1 MDQKSIERNISDA
14 IRVIDEKLSKRFIN
28 LDPKGYF
35 IIKLDQLSNELIL
48 EHYSNDIDNLGRA
61 INPETGK
68 PLECKGVQKRSPL
81 NIYRGKSAKEIGIQ
95 ISEGN
100 KSYPLSKL
108 DHAVYLGRELQRA
121 EECLKQGKKYIQD

>member
-1 MDQKSIERNISDA
+1 MDQKIIEGKISDA
-14 IRVIDEKLSKRFIN
+14 IRVIDENLSKRFID

-35 IIKLDQLSNELIL
+35 IIKLDELANELL
-48 EHYSNDIDNLGRA
+48 VEHYSNDIDNSGRA

-68 PLECKGVQKRSPL
+68 PLECKVVEKRSPL
-81 NIYRGKSAKEIGIQ
+81 NVYRGKSAKEVGIQ

-100 KSYPLSKL
+100 KPCPLTKL

-121 EECLKQGKKYIQD
+121 EECLKQSKQYIQD

>member
-1 MDQKSIERNISDA
+1 MDQKIIEGKISDA
-14 IRVIDEKLSKRFIN
+14 IRVIDEKLSKRFID

>member
-1 MDQKSIERNISDA
+1 MDQKIIQGKVSDA
-14 IRVIDEKLSKRFIN
+14 IRVVDEKLSKRFIH

-35 IIKLDQLSNELIL
+35 IIKLDQLANELIV

-68 PLECKGVQKRSPL
+68 PLECKADQKRSPL
-81 NIYRGKSAKEIGIQ
+81 NVYRGKSAKEVGIQ

-100 KSYPLSKL
+100 QRYPLTKL

-121 EECLKQGKKYIQD
+121 EECLKQGKKYVQD